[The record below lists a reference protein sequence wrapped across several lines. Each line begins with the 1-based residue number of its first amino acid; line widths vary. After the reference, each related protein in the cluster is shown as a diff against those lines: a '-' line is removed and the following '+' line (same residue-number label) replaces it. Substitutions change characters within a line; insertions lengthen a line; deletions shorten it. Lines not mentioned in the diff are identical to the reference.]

1 MKILIVE
8 DEIEIARNIQEY
20 LESENFKVESANN
33 YHSAYHKLLQYQ
45 YDCVILDLMLPGGS
59 GLELIKTIR
68 KENKIQPILILSAK
82 DSVEDKVKGL
92 ELGAEDYLSKPF
104 HLAELLARVKAII
117 RRKSSAADFILRYKS
132 LSLDLENRSV
142 YVDQHNLILNRKE
155 FDILYYL
162 MLRPNRLL
170 EKTTLIES
178 VWGDHADQ
186 VDNLDFIYSQIKN
199 IRKKLKEV
207 NADVD
212 LQSVY
217 GVGYKLI

>member
-33 YHSAYHKLLQYQ
+33 YHSAYDKLLQYQ